1 MATTLFRRIALLPI
15 DPPTQPHA
23 NSTHTEQ
30 RPTLFKLWRRYKFN
44 TGILAIKAR
53 VPPGTVNAMLENHPV
68 PRIEAEKVL
77 GALSALLREGFTEQS
92 VYVALISEKEKTH
105 EHPNHQAV

>member
-15 DPPTQPHA
+15 DPPTQLHA

-68 PRIEAEKVL
+68 PRIEAEKYYLSVNLVL
-77 GALSALLREGFTEQS
+77 TQLC
-92 VYVALISEKEKTH
+92 
-105 EHPNHQAV
+105 